1 MWTSVA
7 FYLGKSYFLR
17 SRFNWL
23 GCIIWKITYCIRLR
37 HRNRVYR
44 WGSTSPFPIPVSS
57 DVMSYLFLIWSLLR
71 LWVRPLVFVLA
82 TNFPFPFALYL
93 FQMKGFS
100 VLFWVL
106 IDCRFAEMP
115 PIVWKVF
122 NVIFNFLISYRILAN
137 IAASGRLQELHQMNL
152 TFARKTFWVV
162 SSVSCKSI
170 ILIETCTGAYMQ
182 HSTQN
187 DAWDSLSVS
196 VSRHLNIKRF
206 MTDINLVVP

>member
-1 MWTSVA
+1 MREYQSFSNSSFIWCHVVFVFDMKSFET
-7 FYLGKSYFLR
+7 LGEAS
-17 SRFNWL
+17 
-23 GCIIWKITYCIRLR
+23 
-37 HRNRVYR
+37 
-44 WGSTSPFPIPVSS
+44 
-57 DVMSYLFLIWSLLR
+57 
-71 LWVRPLVFVLA
+71 LVFVPA
-82 TNFPFPFALYL
+82 TNFQFPFALCL

-152 TFARKTFWVV
+152 TFAIKTFWVV

-196 VSRHLNIKRF
+196 VSRHLNIKRL
-206 MTDINLVVP
+206 MSDINLVVPLYCKKASLFYCLWSP